1 MLTDSQPPNELSL
14 ARLATLSAHLLP
26 SGNQQLTD
34 HLLPHPL
41 LAQSP
46 VANLNGTLTIVD
58 ERTGKKY
65 QVEVSSDATVKATD
79 LKKVVTLC
87 FFMIINQS
95 LIFWMNLDFFVEL
108 FGVL

>member
-1 MLTDSQPPNELSL
+1 MSTDSQPPTGPSL
-14 ARLATLSAHLLP
+14 ARLATLTAHLLP
-26 SGNQQLTD
+26 SGNQQPSD

-65 QVEVSSDATVKATD
+65 QVQVSPDGTVKATD
-79 LKKVVTLC
+79 LKKV
-87 FFMIINQS
+87 S
-95 LIFWMNLDFFVEL
+95 FVMFL
-108 FGVL
+108 HDH

>member
-1 MLTDSQPPNELSL
+1 MSTDSQPPAVLSL

-26 SGNQQLTD
+26 SGNEQSTD
-34 HLLPHPL
+34 HLLILHPV

-46 VANLNGTLTIVD
+46 LANFNGTLTIVD

-65 QVEVSSDATVKATD
+65 QVQVSPDGTVKATD

-95 LIFWMNLDFFVEL
+95 FIF
-108 FGVL
+108 